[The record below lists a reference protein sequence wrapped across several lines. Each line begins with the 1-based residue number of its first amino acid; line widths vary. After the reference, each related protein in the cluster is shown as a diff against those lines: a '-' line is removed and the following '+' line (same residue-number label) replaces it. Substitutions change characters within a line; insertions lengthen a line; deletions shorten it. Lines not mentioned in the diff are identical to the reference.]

1 MNIVKHM
8 SSLKLPTLLV
18 ITDNPSVRFWIKKH
32 LDEDFFIVDAAKKH
46 AALAAAQ
53 TTSFDFVVIDSE
65 LEDCDPIELSS
76 ELKQILLTLTPIL
89 LITGRL
95 KRSYLDAAKKAGV
108 TDFLNHQLDLEEF
121 RAKIENIR
129 KGYSLREKTEAASS
143 IMAKTKKAHTPDDL
157 KNRVQLQTAAMK
169 ELESAKKEG
178 VPLTALIV
186 SIDRFTELR
195 NQFGPSMSEEIV
207 IPFTNLL
214 NGFLEKGSR
223 LIPSSEGRFIVLL
236 KNATPEIGRALAEK
250 IKKEISKTPF
260 QTKRGSIPL
269 TASIAVSSLEGD
281 ARNFNV
287 LLDSSLKALKKAQ
300 DLIISIEPETP

>member
-1 MNIVKHM
+1 MNT
-8 SSLKLPTLLV
+8 LKLPTLLV

-46 AALAAAQ
+46 TALAAAQ

-65 LEDCDPIELSS
+65 LEDCDPVELAA

-121 RAKIENIR
+121 QAKIESIR
-129 KGYSLREKTEAASS
+129 KGYSLREKTQEASS
-143 IMAKTKKAHTPDDL
+143 VMAKTRKAASGDDL
-157 KNRVQLQTAAMK
+157 KNRVQLQTQVMK
-169 ELESAKKEG
+169 EIENAKKEG
-178 VPLTALIV
+178 VPIAALIL
-186 SIDRFTELR
+186 SIDRFKELL
-195 NQFGPSMSEEIV
+195 NQFGPSMAEEIV

-214 NGFLEKGSR
+214 SPFLSKESR
-223 LIPSSEGRFIVLL
+223 LIPSSEGRFIILL
-236 KNATPEIGRALAEK
+236 KNFSPEEGRNLAEK
-250 IKKEISKTPF
+250 IKKEISKKPF
-260 QTKRGSIPL
+260 QTKSGPIPV
-269 TASIAVSSLEGD
+269 TASIAVSSLERD
-281 ARNFNV
+281 FN
-287 LLDSSLKALKKAQ
+287 LQLDSSLKALKKAQ